1 MSILELRNVTKRFGD
16 VIAVEDIS
24 FEVAQGEYVVMVG
37 PSGSGK
43 TTLLLMLG
51 GFESPDSGHILLNDE
66 VVEDLPPAQRN
77 TATVFQDYA
86 LFPHMR
92 VLTNVEFGLKMR
104 RIGKQE
110 RRERALEML
119 ELVGLKDLGER
130 RPHELSGGQR
140 QRVALARSLVVHPD
154 IILLDE
160 PLGALDAALRRQMQR
175 ELKAIQKKVGITFVH
190 VTHDQEEAMHVA
202 DRLLVIHQGVL
213 EDNGTPHRIYHRPR
227 SRFGAEFMGDNNL
240 VEGTVTARRDGEL
253 RLETAIG
260 EFSLRTENEAS
271 RADLDVGARAVFAVR
286 PENVRRAD
294 DSNRSENSIVGAVVK
309 EINFAGSYTK
319 LVTELDD
326 FGEFT
331 VQLHSA
337 DAPDISSGQTI
348 SLSFDA
354 DDAFL
359 LDERDG

>member
-1 MSILELRNVTKRFGD
+1 MSILEFRNVTKRFGD
-16 VIAVEDIS
+16 VIAVEDMS

-66 VVEDLPPAQRN
+66 VVEELPPAKRN

-92 VLTNVEFGLKMR
+92 VLSNVEFGLKMR
-104 RIGKQE
+104 GIGREE
-110 RRERALEML
+110 RRRRALEML
-119 ELVGLKDLGER
+119 ELVGLKDLEER

-202 DRLLVIHQGVL
+202 DRLIVIHHGVL
-213 EDNGTPHRIYHRPR
+213 QDNGTPHRIYHRPR
-227 SRFGAEFMGDNNL
+227 SRFAAEFMGDNNL
-240 VEGTVTARRDGEL
+240 VEGAVTALRGREL
-253 RLETAIG
+253 SLETAIG
-260 EFSLRTENEAS
+260 DFSLRADAEAS
-271 RADLDVGARAVFAVR
+271 LDDLEVGARVTFTIR
-286 PENVRRAD
+286 PENVRRAG
-294 DSNRSENSIVGAVVK
+294 DSGQSENSIAGATVK

-319 LVTELDD
+319 LVTELDG
-326 FGEFT
+326 FGEFK

-337 DAPDISSGQTI
+337 DAPDISLGQSI
-348 SLSFDA
+348 SLSFDSG
-354 DDAFL
+354 DAFL
-359 LDERDG
+359 LGRRDG